1 MHQCNAS
8 NDPAEDFWFKEETHI
23 EGVKIRYVVY
33 KPVKN
38 PSLCVGKDCV
48 SQKLTL
54 YNITQNET
62 QDTNRRRRNTKP
74 FNRLCAFK
82 LDYS

>member
-8 NDPAEDFWFKEETHI
+8 NDPAEDFWFKVETHR
-23 EGVKIRYVVY
+23 EGEIKYVVY

-54 YNITQNET
+54 RNITQNET
-62 QDTNRRRRNTKP
+62 QDSSPCIGDNKQQ
-74 FNRLCAFK
+74 FDRLCIFK
-82 LDYS
+82 EDR

>member
-8 NDPAEDFWFKEETHI
+8 NDPAEDFWFKVETHR
-23 EGVKIRYVVY
+23 EGENQYVVY

-82 LDYS
+82 LDYSV